1 MARILHLAV
10 PLFLM
15 ACAGDQGV
23 KAFNAEPEAEI
34 TSHADGSEVLEGYT
48 ESFRGAVSDPDHA
61 AEDLTATW
69 YLDGEVVCESA
80 SPDADGISLCDVLI
94 PSSATEI
101 TLEVQDPGN
110 AAGSDQISLTVV
122 PTESP
127 EAEITAPTADGVYY
141 SDQLITFEGVVSDGE
156 DVATDLTATWESSL
170 DGVLKVEAEPNDDGE
185 VTGFG
190 YLSEGEHAVQLNV
203 TDTTGKTGTASVI
216 IDVGPPNSAPTCA
229 ITAPETNSADEQ
241 GTTVV
246 FEGTAE
252 DVDVASDWLTVS
264 WSSDKDGE
272 IGTSTPNSSGGITF
286 AYADLSVNTHLIS
299 MTVTDE
305 VGATCTDDILY
316 SVGTAPEISI
326 EAPVSGDVVD
336 EGDVVTFQAT
346 VADGEDT
353 ATDLALSW
361 QSNLDGEFSTQG
373 SDSTGTI
380 LFTESALSVGTH
392 TITASVTDTDGLYA
406 TQIVTLQVNGIPT
419 APEVELT
426 PDPADT
432 SDDLVVTI
440 TTDSTD
446 ADGDP
451 ITYSYA
457 WSVDGVPSTAS
468 TSATLSSADT
478 AKGQTWT
485 VEVTPN
491 DGYSD
496 GPFGSD
502 DLTIDNTVP
511 ELADATLSPDPAFEA
526 DTLIC
531 SPGTASD
538 VDGDTVEYG
547 YAWTVS
553 GSTVSETSA
562 SLTGDSF
569 NRGDTVTCTVTP
581 NDGEADGSSVTSNT
595 VTIGNTAPS
604 IDLVEITPDPATA
617 SSTLTCSYDGYSD
630 DDGDADASTYEWFI
644 DGVSVGTD
652 STLEG
657 AFVGGD
663 SVTCTVTPNDGTDT
677 GTALSAIQNISNT
690 APELADV
697 TLSPDPAYEADTLNC
712 TPGTTTDVD
721 GTTSFTYSYRWT
733 VNGGDPGETSSQLT
747 GDDFSRGDTVLCS
760 VRPNDGSADG
770 DPVDSNTLT
779 IGNTAPVV
787 SSVSIDPDPAV
798 ASDVLLGGYTF
809 VDDDGDSDDSTI
821 AWTVNGTDA
830 GSDST
835 LSGAFVYGDEVTC
848 AVTAHDGTD
857 EGTIDSATVTID
869 NTPQVGRCDPQPRP
883 GLRGRHLDLY
893 AR

>member
-1 MARILHLAV
+1 M
-10 PLFLM
+10 
-15 ACAGDQGV
+15 
-23 KAFNAEPEAEI
+23 
-34 TSHADGSEVLEGYT
+34 
-48 ESFRGAVSDPDHA
+48 
-61 AEDLTATW
+61 
-69 YLDGEVVCESA
+69 
-80 SPDADGISLCDVLI
+80 
-94 PSSATEI
+94 
-101 TLEVQDPGN
+101 
-110 AAGSDQISLTVV
+110 
-122 PTESP
+122 
-127 EAEITAPTADGVYY
+127 
-141 SDQLITFEGVVSDGE
+141 
-156 DVATDLTATWESSL
+156 
-170 DGVLKVEAEPNDDGE
+170 
-185 VTGFG
+185 
-190 YLSEGEHAVQLNV
+190 
-203 TDTTGKTGTASVI
+203 
-216 IDVGPPNSAPTCA
+216 
-229 ITAPETNSADEQ
+229 
-241 GTTVV
+241 
-246 FEGTAE
+246 
-252 DVDVASDWLTVS
+252 
-264 WSSDKDGE
+264 
-272 IGTSTPNSSGGITF
+272 
-286 AYADLSVNTHLIS
+286 
-299 MTVTDE
+299 
-305 VGATCTDDILY
+305 
-316 SVGTAPEISI
+316 
-326 EAPVSGDVVD
+326 
-336 EGDVVTFQAT
+336 
-346 VADGEDT
+346 
-353 ATDLALSW
+353 
-361 QSNLDGEFSTQG
+361 
-373 SDSTGTI
+373 
-380 LFTESALSVGTH
+380 
-392 TITASVTDTDGLYA
+392 
-406 TQIVTLQVNGIPT
+406 
-419 APEVELT
+419 ELT

-468 TSATLSSADT
+468 TSATLSSVDT

-511 ELADATLSPDPAFEA
+511 ELADVTLSPDPAVEA

-538 VDGDTVEYG
+538 VDGDTVDYG
-547 YAWTVS
+547 YAWTVN
-553 GSTVSETSA
+553 GSPVSETSA
-562 SLTGDSF
+562 SLTGDAF

-595 VTIGNTAPS
+595 VTIDNTAPS

-630 DDGDADASTYEWFI
+630 DDGDADTSTHEWFI

-663 SVTCTVTPNDGTDT
+663 SVTCTVAPNDGTDT

-770 DPVDSNTLT
+770 DPVDRTPSPLATPHLWCPACRLTQTL
-779 IGNTAPVV
+779 PWHPM
-787 SSVSIDPDPAV
+787 SCCV
-798 ASDVLLGGYTF
+798 A
-809 VDDDGDSDDSTI
+809 
-821 AWTVNGTDA
+821 
-830 GSDST
+830 
-835 LSGAFVYGDEVTC
+835 
-848 AVTAHDGTD
+848 
-857 EGTIDSATVTID
+857 
-869 NTPQVGRCDPQPRP
+869 TPS
-883 GLRGRHLDLY
+883 
-893 AR
+893 